1 MENSKKF
8 IVGYIIVFIVLVGM
22 FIYPGL
28 NYFQKAGTLF
38 RILGFLGLI
47 AYITYINL
55 ELYNTIRRKDQQ
67 QSDNS
72 EGEEEERRFTDFF
85 LNIADPNE
93 KYHQLTNKLIKTVKQ
108 SLVADSS
115 FFYLYNPQE
124 NYYRLQHFQSD
135 TADELNEIIDGNAFY
150 DDLRASAVPR
160 NYAAL
165 DLSTNQLFHY
175 PQALT
180 IKSMMIVPLL
190 FGGFIGFVGVDSREK
205 DAWGDH
211 DLELLTEYTNIIT
224 QFISQLDNMENLNRK
239 IDFLQELE
247 ELNLSI
253 QSEQDLN
260 SVYRE
265 YTTLIE
271 KYLSYDKLSIISYS
285 INGDNSGNVDFIDG
299 VETDYTVGFQFDIRN
314 TLCERII
321 DSNKF
326 FIKNYDESEIAYRF
340 KPNDFQMLPFK
351 SAIGIPMTV
360 NKNIK
365 TCMILESFTENE
377 FSESDYLL
385 LKNIC
390 SNLENTCRKNFEYK
404 TVKDLSMIDSL
415 TKLFNHKALKDQLK
429 YEIERSKR
437 YDTRLTYLMIDIDKF
452 KSVNDESGHLFGD
465 YVLKKIAQII
475 TASVRKIDIV
485 GRYGG
490 EEFGVILVN
499 TDNAT
504 SINTAERIRSNIENF
519 IFEYDG
525 KRENITISI
534 GLAEFPKHGDDFHN
548 IIANADQAMYKVKE
562 LDGNK
567 VKMYKA

>member
-1 MENSKKF
+1 M
-8 IVGYIIVFIVLVGM
+8 
-22 FIYPGL
+22 
-28 NYFQKAGTLF
+28 LF
-38 RILGFLGLI
+38 RITGFLGLL
-47 AYITYINL
+47 AYVTYINL
-55 ELYNTIRRKDQQ
+55 ELYNKISRRDKKRPES
-67 QSDNS
+67 SDTD
-72 EGEEEERRFTDFF
+72 EEERRFTDFF

-93 KYHQLTNKLIKTVKQ
+93 KYHQLTNKLIKTVKH
-108 SLVADSS
+108 SLVADTS

-124 NYYRLQHFQSD
+124 NYYRLQHFESD
-135 TADELNEIIDGNAFY
+135 IVDELNETIEGNDFY
-150 DDLRASAVPR
+150 NDLRDSAIPR
-160 NYAAL
+160 NYSSH
-165 DLSTNQLFHY
+165 DLAQSELFHY
-175 PQALT
+175 PQPAA

-205 DAWGDH
+205 DAWGNH

-265 YTTLIE
+265 FTNLIE
-271 KYLSYDKLSIISYS
+271 KYLTYDKLSIISYS
-285 INGDNSGNVDFIDG
+285 VNGENLGNVDFIDG

-314 TLCERII
+314 TLCERVLNS
-321 DSNKF
+321 DKF
-326 FIKNYDESEIAYRF
+326 FIKNYDDSEIAYRF

-360 NKNIK
+360 NKDVK
-365 TCMILESFTENE
+365 TCLILESFIDNN
-377 FSESDYLL
+377 FSESDFLL

-404 TVKDLSMIDSL
+404 TVKDLSMVDSL

-429 YEIERSKR
+429 YEIERCKR

-452 KSVNDESGHLFGD
+452 KSVNDEYGHLFGD
-465 YVLKKIAQII
+465 YVLKKVAQII

-519 IFEYDG
+519 IFEYNG
-525 KRENITISI
+525 QRENITISI